1 MDIGIDTEVE
11 YSTRTRKIRS
21 GKSKVKVCTAVNV
34 VEKRGEEWC
43 SNNGTSVEKNFKNE
57 SKAMICKGLI
67 K

>member
-21 GKSKVKVCTAVNV
+21 GESKVKVCTAVNV

-43 SNNGTSVEKNFKNE
+43 SNNGKHVWKKF
-57 SKAMICKGLI
+57 
-67 K
+67 

>member
-11 YSTRTRKIRS
+11 YSTRTRKKICS

-43 SNNGTSVEKNFKNE
+43 SNNGTSVEKILKNE
-57 SKAMICKGLI
+57 CKGLI